1 MKSINYEALAP
12 RENVDDTLLRQI
24 LAEEEGGTSARA
36 VPVSARPT
44 PPGGRPAPSLAM
56 AYVPE
61 QEFAD
66 LYDAEKGWQ
75 RGTVFARLDL
85 PFTPEKCGTRR

>member
-1 MKSINYEALAP
+1 MKNVNYEALAP
-12 RENVDDTLLRQI
+12 RENMDDALLRQL
-24 LAEEEGGTSARA
+24 LAEEEDGAPARSA
-36 VPVSARPT
+36 PVSARPAQT
-44 PPGGRPAPSLAM
+44 TGRPAPSLAM